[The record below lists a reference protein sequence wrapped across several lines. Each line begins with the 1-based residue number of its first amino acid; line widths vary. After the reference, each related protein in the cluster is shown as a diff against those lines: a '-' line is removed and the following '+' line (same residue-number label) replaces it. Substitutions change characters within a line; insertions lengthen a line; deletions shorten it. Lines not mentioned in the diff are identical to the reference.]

1 MTGSARGR
9 PLLERTQATDLART
23 DVTSDDVLFLVN
35 GISGTNF
42 AMEAQRER
50 VLTTALDG
58 IRGHHS
64 TPTG

>member
-1 MTGSARGR
+1 M
-9 PLLERTQATDLART
+9 
-23 DVTSDDVLFLVN
+23 TSDDVLFLVN